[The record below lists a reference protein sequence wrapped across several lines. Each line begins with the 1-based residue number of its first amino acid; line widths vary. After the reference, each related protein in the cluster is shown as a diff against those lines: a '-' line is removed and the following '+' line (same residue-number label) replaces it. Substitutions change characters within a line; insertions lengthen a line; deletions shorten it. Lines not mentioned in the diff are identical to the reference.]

1 MERSRDYGR
10 IWRRTIG
17 LGAFALFLAG
27 LLVAL
32 DLEELV
38 VIAAALAALCGL
50 AGVLTLLLVH
60 YRRGLV
66 HGVATAGRVTAPQVA
81 RASKGTAAGTRRVA
95 VASGRAGRS
104 AALGVAAAG
113 AATARATQGG
123 VRRTIPVLR
132 RADDWLGVR
141 VRAAAA
147 SGRRHSVR
155 AWNVVAADIH
165 AHRDA
170 MRSSSPRAGE
180 PVRPTSPKE
189 AEPRRPPT
197 SRHAAGEGAA
207 AR

>member
-81 RASKGTAAGTRRVA
+81 RASKGTAAGTRRLA
-95 VASGRAGRS
+95 VASGRAGRT

-113 AATARATQGG
+113 AATARTTQGG
-123 VRRTIPVLR
+123 VRRTLPVLR
-132 RADDWLGVR
+132 RADDALGVR
-141 VRAAAA
+141 VRAVAVE
-147 SGRRHSVR
+147 GRRHTIR
-155 AWNVVAADIH
+155 AWNVIAADIH

-180 PVRPTSPKE
+180 PVRPTPRRNPAARRPVATRRAK
-189 AEPRRPPT
+189 EPRRG
-197 SRHAAGEGAA
+197 RA
-207 AR
+207 